1 LPEEI
6 KVRLLQLRDQRISR
20 DGIVVIKAQAHR
32 SLERNRFDAL
42 ARLRELIELAAHVPE
57 TPSPDAADAQLAEA
71 ACRHKSATRPGEAAA
86 RPGERRMSRLILAP
100 MEGLADFVLRDVLT
114 GIGGFDGAVS
124 EFVRVSGSVLPRRTY
139 ERTVSGSP
147 ERLPHGRRYADGH
160 PVARQRS
167 GTDGLER
174 GAGGDAVAVRRRSQ
188 LRLPGEDREPAA
200 AAARCCSPIRAL
212 LNRIVCAVRAA
223 VPAAVPVSAKMRL
236 GISDTSRAIDCA
248 QALADGG
255 IASLVVHARTK
266 DDGYRPPAHWEWIAR
281 IAEAVAVPVV
291 ANGEVWTVDDWQR
304 CRAVSGCD
312 DVMIGRGAVADP
324 FLARRIKGAVD
335 AQPSPTTG
343 VRSCRTSSTTGRR
356 CSTGRGRRMRRG
368 A

>member
-1 LPEEI
+1 
-6 KVRLLQLRDQRISR
+6 
-20 DGIVVIKAQAHR
+20 
-32 SLERNRFDAL
+32 
-42 ARLRELIELAAHVPE
+42 
-57 TPSPDAADAQLAEA
+57 
-71 ACRHKSATRPGEAAA
+71 
-86 RPGERRMSRLILAP
+86 MSRLFLAP

-114 GIGGFDGAVS
+114 RIGGFDGAVS

-139 ERTVSGSP
+139 ERLCPEVQNGCRTAAGTPMVIQLLGSEP
-147 ERLPHGRRYADGH
+147 ELMGLNAAQAAKLSPHGVDLNFGCPAKT
-160 PVARQRS
+160 VNRS
-167 GTDGLER
+167 GG
-174 GAGGDAVAVRRRSQ
+174 GAMLLAD
-188 LRLPGEDREPAA
+188 PG
-200 AAARCCSPIRAL
+200 L

-291 ANGEVWTVDDWQR
+291 ANGEVWTVEDWQR

-335 AQPSPTTG
+335 AQPSGDDWRALVPHIIDYWEKMQQRTWAPNAPGRLKLLLSYFRRTWPEAIALYAA
-343 VRSCRTSSTTGRR
+343 VRPLREPAEVTRVLAEER
-356 CSTGRGRRMRRG
+356 ER
-368 A
+368 

>member
-1 LPEEI
+1 
-6 KVRLLQLRDQRISR
+6 
-20 DGIVVIKAQAHR
+20 
-32 SLERNRFDAL
+32 
-42 ARLRELIELAAHVPE
+42 
-57 TPSPDAADAQLAEA
+57 
-71 ACRHKSATRPGEAAA
+71 
-86 RPGERRMSRLILAP
+86 MSRLILAP

-114 GIGGFDGAVS
+114 RIGGFDGAVS

-139 ERTVSGSP
+139 ERLCPEVENGCRTAAGTPMVIQLLGSEP
-147 ERLPHGRRYADGH
+147 ELMGLNAAQAATLSPHGVDLNFGCPAKTVNKSGGGAMLLAD
-160 PVARQRS
+160 
-167 GTDGLER
+167 
-174 GAGGDAVAVRRRSQ
+174 
-188 LRLPGEDREPAA
+188 PG
-200 AAARCCSPIRAL
+200 L

-291 ANGEVWTVDDWQR
+291 ANGEVWTVEDWQR

-335 AQPSPTTG
+335 AQPSGDDWRALVPHIIDYWEKMQQRTWAPNAPGRLKLLLSYFRRTWPEAIALYAA
-343 VRSCRTSSTTGRR
+343 VRPLREPAEVTRVLAEELAR
-356 CSTGRGRRMRRG
+356 
-368 A
+368 

>member
-1 LPEEI
+1 
-6 KVRLLQLRDQRISR
+6 
-20 DGIVVIKAQAHR
+20 
-32 SLERNRFDAL
+32 
-42 ARLRELIELAAHVPE
+42 
-57 TPSPDAADAQLAEA
+57 
-71 ACRHKSATRPGEAAA
+71 
-86 RPGERRMSRLILAP
+86 MSRLILAP

-114 GIGGFDGAVS
+114 RIGGFDGAVS

-139 ERTVSGSP
+139 ERLCPEVQNGCRTAAGTPMVIQLLGSEPELMGLNAVQAATLSPYGVDLNFGCPAKTVNKSGGGAM
-147 ERLPHGRRYADGH
+147 LLAD
-160 PVARQRS
+160 
-167 GTDGLER
+167 
-174 GAGGDAVAVRRRSQ
+174 
-188 LRLPGEDREPAA
+188 PG
-200 AAARCCSPIRAL
+200 L

-291 ANGEVWTVDDWQR
+291 ANGEVWTVEDWQR

-335 AQPSPTTG
+335 AQPSGDDWRALVPHIIDYWEKMQQRTWAPNAPGRLKLLLSYFRRTWPEAIALYAA
-343 VRSCRTSSTTGRR
+343 VRPLREPAEVTRVLAEER
-356 CSTGRGRRMRRG
+356 ER
-368 A
+368 

>member
-1 LPEEI
+1 
-6 KVRLLQLRDQRISR
+6 
-20 DGIVVIKAQAHR
+20 
-32 SLERNRFDAL
+32 
-42 ARLRELIELAAHVPE
+42 
-57 TPSPDAADAQLAEA
+57 
-71 ACRHKSATRPGEAAA
+71 
-86 RPGERRMSRLILAP
+86 MSRLILAP

-114 GIGGFDGAVS
+114 RIGGFDGAVS

-139 ERTVSGSP
+139 ERLCPEVQNGCRTAAGTPMVIQLLGSEPELMGLNAAQAATLSPYGVDLNFGCPAKTVN
-147 ERLPHGRRYADGH
+147 
-160 PVARQRS
+160 RS
-167 GTDGLER
+167 GG
-174 GAGGDAVAVRRRSQ
+174 GAMLLAD
-188 LRLPGEDREPAA
+188 PF
-200 AAARCCSPIRAL
+200 L

-291 ANGEVWTVDDWQR
+291 ANGEVWTVEDWQR
-304 CRAVSGCD
+304 CRAVSTCA

-324 FLARRIKGAVD
+324 FLARRIKGEVD
-335 AQPSPTTG
+335 AQPSRDDWRALVPHIIDYWEKMQQRTWAPNAPGRLKLLLSYFRRTWPEAVALYSA
-343 VRSCRTSSTTGRR
+343 VRPLREPAEVSRVLAEERER
-356 CSTGRGRRMRRG
+356 
-368 A
+368 

>member
-1 LPEEI
+1 
-6 KVRLLQLRDQRISR
+6 
-20 DGIVVIKAQAHR
+20 
-32 SLERNRFDAL
+32 
-42 ARLRELIELAAHVPE
+42 
-57 TPSPDAADAQLAEA
+57 
-71 ACRHKSATRPGEAAA
+71 
-86 RPGERRMSRLILAP
+86 MSRLILAP

-114 GIGGFDGAVS
+114 RIGGFDGAVS

-139 ERTVSGSP
+139 ERLCPEVQNGCRTAAGTPMVIQLLGSEPELMGLNAAQAATLSPYGVDLNFGCPAKTVNKSGGGAM
-147 ERLPHGRRYADGH
+147 LLAD
-160 PVARQRS
+160 
-167 GTDGLER
+167 
-174 GAGGDAVAVRRRSQ
+174 
-188 LRLPGEDREPAA
+188 PG
-200 AAARCCSPIRAL
+200 L

-291 ANGEVWTVDDWQR
+291 ANGEVWTVEDWQR

-335 AQPSPTTG
+335 AQPSGDDWRALVPHIIDYWEKMQQRTWAPNAPGRLKLLLSYFRRTWPEAIALYAA
-343 VRSCRTSSTTGRR
+343 VRPLREPAEVTRVLAEER
-356 CSTGRGRRMRRG
+356 ER
-368 A
+368 

>member
-1 LPEEI
+1 M
-6 KVRLLQLRDQRISR
+6 
-20 DGIVVIKAQAHR
+20 
-32 SLERNRFDAL
+32 N
-42 ARLRELIELAAHVPE
+42 
-57 TPSPDAADAQLAEA
+57 
-71 ACRHKSATRPGEAAA
+71 
-86 RPGERRMSRLILAP
+86 RLILAP

-114 GIGGFDGAVS
+114 RIGGFDGAVS

-139 ERTVSGSP
+139 ERLCPEVQNGCRTAAGTPMVIQLLGSEPELMGLNAVQAATLSPYGVDLNFGCPAKTVNKSGGGAM
-147 ERLPHGRRYADGH
+147 LLAD
-160 PVARQRS
+160 
-167 GTDGLER
+167 
-174 GAGGDAVAVRRRSQ
+174 
-188 LRLPGEDREPAA
+188 PG
-200 AAARCCSPIRAL
+200 L

-291 ANGEVWTVDDWQR
+291 ANGEVWTVEDWQR

-335 AQPSPTTG
+335 AQPSGDDWRALVPHIIDYWEKMQQRTWAPNAPGRLKLLLSYFRRTWPEAIALYAA
-343 VRSCRTSSTTGRR
+343 VRPLREPAEVTRVLAEER
-356 CSTGRGRRMRRG
+356 ER
-368 A
+368 